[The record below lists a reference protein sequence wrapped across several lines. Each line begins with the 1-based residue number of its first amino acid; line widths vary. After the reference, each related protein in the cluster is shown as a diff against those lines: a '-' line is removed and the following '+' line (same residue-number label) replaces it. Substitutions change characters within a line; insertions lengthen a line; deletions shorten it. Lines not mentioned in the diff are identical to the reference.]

1 MPMVDTSTRRPER
14 IDYEWVDQQSALD
27 RVLAALLDVDRYAL
41 DTEFHRERT
50 YFPKLA
56 LIQVA
61 WLDPAAA
68 GRQRVALVDPLTID
82 MTSFVPLFES
92 DTLCVIHAAQQDLD
106 VLTHAVGAVPNRMF
120 DTQIA
125 AGFAGYGTPSLVSL
139 LQGEVGVSPPKG
151 DRLTD
156 WLRRPLSDDQMQ
168 YAASDVEFLLEVH
181 ERLVAK
187 LDATGRTE
195 WVADACEEL
204 RTKPVSGA
212 APDDAWLRL
221 KDARTLRPN
230 ARGVAQSVA
239 AWRERRAM
247 NLDVPVRQVLPDLAI
262 LGISQRAQAT
272 VKELSQAR
280 GVDDRHGRGSIAD
293 EILDAV
299 KEGRAAPTPPTP
311 PSADD
316 LERNLRPA
324 VALISAWISQ
334 LARDESIDTA
344 LLATRA
350 DLVAFL
356 RGDHDARLANGWRA
370 ELLGDG
376 IRSLIAGESGLTF
389 DGQGRLRLIPVAR

>member
-1 MPMVDTSTRRPER
+1 MRDIAYR
-14 IDYEWVDQQSALD
+14 WVDEQAQLD
-27 RVLAALLDVDRYAL
+27 ELITTLLSVDRYAL

-61 WLDPAAA
+61 WLDEAAP
-68 GRQRVALVDPLTID
+68 GGQRVALVDPLATD
-82 MTSFVPLFES
+82 VHVFAPLFES

-106 VLTHAVGAVPNRMF
+106 VMTHSVGVVPKAMF

-125 AGFAGYGTPSLVSL
+125 AGFAGYGTPSLVTL
-139 LQGEVGVSPPKG
+139 LQGEIGISPPKG

-156 WLRRPLSDDQMQ
+156 WLRRPLSDDQLS
-168 YAASDVEFLLEVH
+168 YAAADVEYLLEVH
-181 ERLVAK
+181 DKLVAK
-187 LDATGRTE
+187 LTASQRLS
-195 WVADACEEL
+195 WVDDACEEL
-204 RTKPVSGA
+204 RTKPVSGSL
-212 APDDAWLRL
+212 PDEAWLRL

-230 ARGVAQSVA
+230 ARGVAKSLA

-247 NLDVPVRQVLPDLAI
+247 RLDIPVRQVVPDLAI
-262 LGISQRAQAT
+262 LGIAQRAPT
-272 VKELSQAR
+272 TLKELSQAR
-280 GVDDRHGRGSIAD
+280 GVDDRHTRGPMAD
-293 EILDAV
+293 EILEAV
-299 KEGRAAPTPPTP
+299 KQGKSAPVPETP

-334 LARDESIDTA
+334 LARDESVDTA
-344 LLATRA
+344 MLATRS

-356 RGDHDARLANGWRA
+356 RGDEDARLSTGWRA

-376 IRSLIAGESGLTF
+376 IRRLVAGQAGLTF
-389 DGQGRLRLIPVAR
+389 DGQGRLRLISVAD

>member
-1 MPMVDTSTRRPER
+1 MADTATRRPER
-14 IDYEWVDQQSALD
+14 IDYEWVDQQSQLD
-27 RVLAALLDVDRYAL
+27 AVLAALLGVDRYAL

-50 YFPKLA
+50 YYPKLA

-61 WLDPAAA
+61 WLDPSAA
-68 GRQRVALVDPLTID
+68 GRQRVALIDPLSID
-82 MTSFVPLFES
+82 MKAFVPLFES

-106 VLTHAVGAVPNRMF
+106 VLTHAAGAVPKRMF

-181 ERLVAK
+181 DRLVAK
-187 LDATGRTE
+187 VSASGRTD

-212 APDDAWLRL
+212 SPDDAWLRL
-221 KDARTLRPN
+221 KDARTLRPS

-247 NLDVPVRQVLPDLAI
+247 RLDVPVRQVLPDLAI
-262 LGISQRAQAT
+262 LGISQRGPST

-280 GVDDRHGRGSIAD
+280 GVDDRHGRGSIAE
-293 EILDAV
+293 EILVAV
-299 KEGRAAPTPPTP
+299 KEGKSAPTPATP

-389 DGQGRLRLIPVAR
+389 DGQGRLQLIPVAR